1 MHDIRAY
8 AAAVGDK
15 PLARCHETVGL
26 KLALGVCMK
35 DDEATVLY
43 DFTEEE
49 VKQSNK
55 LFGFGGVGLFF
66 RGPSDRVAKLVRDTY
81 RGLSE
86 EQRRAVATLLDLTAE
101 QRLDRE
107 LSVLGAE
114 AGDPPPSGGAKPD
127 VLPKHRPWREQA
139 RSLRYELGLLRDKLR
154 DSGARCEHLLESRK
168 RLKREV
174 GRLRRRLRG
183 AENAE
188 AAIGKV
194 RKGIRKVL
202 LAVHPDKASD
212 GQVPAHEL
220 TIRLTELLGL
230 CAALP

>member
-1 MHDIRAY
+1 
-8 AAAVGDK
+8 
-15 PLARCHETVGL
+15 
-26 KLALGVCMK
+26 MK
-35 DDEATVLY
+35 ADEATVLY
-43 DFTEEE
+43 DLAEEE
-49 VKQSNK
+49 VQRSNK

-66 RGPSDRVAKLVRDTY
+66 RGPSEQVARLVRETY

-86 EQRRAVATLLDLTAE
+86 EQRRAVAALLDLTTE
-101 QRLDRE
+101 QRRNRE
-107 LSVLGAE
+107 VAVLGAA
-114 AGDPPPSGGAKPD
+114 AGDPPPRGDKPD
-127 VLPKHRPWREQA
+127 ALPKHRPWREQA

-174 GRLRRRLRG
+174 KRLQRRLRG

-194 RKGIRKVL
+194 RRGIRKVL

-220 TIRLTELLGL
+220 TIRLTELLGI